1 MYLQYM
7 YMRAHTVHPDFK
19 VFSVLL
25 HILCSVLLR
34 REYYASL
41 STVSVVEI
49 VRNIFDDTLSATP
62 NPVATRLCYGTF
74 DAQSESSF
82 V

>member
-1 MYLQYM
+1 
-7 YMRAHTVHPDFK
+7 MRITLVCTDAV
-19 VFSVLL
+19 
-25 HILCSVLLR
+25 SVLLR

-41 STVSVVEI
+41 SEISVVEI

-74 DAQSESSF
+74 DAQSKTSYLLFGSC
-82 V
+82 VRRTSVLVLG

>member
-1 MYLQYM
+1 M
-7 YMRAHTVHPDFK
+7 
-19 VFSVLL
+19 FSGLL
-25 HILCSVLLR
+25 C

-41 STVSVVEI
+41 SAVSVVEI

-74 DAQSESSF
+74 VAQSEISF
-82 V
+82 L

>member
-1 MYLQYM
+1 
-7 YMRAHTVHPDFK
+7 MRITLVCTDAV
-19 VFSVLL
+19 
-25 HILCSVLLR
+25 SVLLR

-41 STVSVVEI
+41 SEISVVEI

-74 DAQSESSF
+74 DAQSEILLIIYACMIT
-82 V
+82 